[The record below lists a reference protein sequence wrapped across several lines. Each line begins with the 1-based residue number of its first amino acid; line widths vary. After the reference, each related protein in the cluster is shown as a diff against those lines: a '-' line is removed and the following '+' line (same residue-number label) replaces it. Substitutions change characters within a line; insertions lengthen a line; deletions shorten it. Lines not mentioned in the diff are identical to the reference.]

1 MIATMLYTDAA
12 NTVIA
17 NMSLYGSQ
25 VFEMEQTQIQ
35 TLLLFSA
42 VFAGVGSV
50 SFRFASYRA
59 GPKKT
64 LVSVLVLWLVSVVI
78 ATLAIA
84 PWMLL
89 LARPLVGTALGG
101 TWTVSRAMLLA
112 LSPPERTGEF
122 FGVYALAG
130 KLSAVAGSATTA
142 VVLTALEGYGNV
154 SYRIAI
160 GSLALILGLGL
171 FLLLRV
177 HDARYEETVSE
188 FSPED
193 TLGSRN
199 AGE

>member
-1 MIATMLYTDAA
+1 MRAYAGLSTFMIATVLYTDAA
-12 NTVIA
+12 NTAIA
-17 NMSLYGSQ
+17 NMSLYGRQ
-25 VFEMEQTQIQ
+25 VFEIEQTQIQ

-42 VFAGVGSV
+42 VFASDRVGL
-50 SFRFASYRA
+50 
-59 GPKKT
+59 KKS
-64 LVSVLVLWLVSVVI
+64 LISVLVLWLVSVVI
-78 ATLAIA
+78 VTLALA

-89 LARPLVGTALGG
+89 LAGPLGG
-101 TWTVSRAMLLA
+101 TWTVSRTMLLA

-130 KLSAVAGSATTA
+130 KVSAVVGPATTA
-142 VVLTALEGYGNV
+142 VILTTLEGHGNV

-177 HDARYEETVSE
+177 PDARYEETVEE
-188 FSPED
+188 FSPEVAPD
-193 TLGSRN
+193 AHG